1 MASPVSVARG
11 SAAATA
17 PPLPTGAGTEAPPD
31 AAGRRRE
38 SSRTAA
44 DLFIA
49 TILSSEVADRLLGG
63 FPQGEDGL
71 ALGEHPLEGE
81 RLAGL
86 PVARGGLLEER
97 GGLPGPRL
105 GEAHRGLELQEM
117 GLDQQ

>member
-17 PPLPTGAGTEAPPD
+17 PPLPTGAGTEAPRD

-49 TILSSEVADRLLGG
+49 TILSSEVANRFLGG
-63 FPQGEDGL
+63 VPQGEDVR
-71 ALGEHPLEGE
+71 ALGEHPLEE
-81 RLAGL
+81 QRLAGL
-86 PVARGGLLEER
+86 AVARGGLLEER
-97 GGLPGPRL
+97 GGVPVP
-105 GEAHRGLELQEM
+105 
-117 GLDQQ
+117 